1 MFAGLG
7 ISIDIGSGAQTYT
20 ATGAY
25 PYLGYV
31 TVIWAGNVSRANCKG
46 RPARSTGARP
56 AARSGRPIHVGGVRM
71 GHL

>member
-20 ATGAY
+20 ATAAY

-31 TVIWAGNVSRANCKG
+31 TVIWA
-46 RPARSTGARP
+46 PATSTGPTARDDRHGLLVLVRP
-56 AARSGRPIHVGGVRM
+56 LDRAGPYTWAA
-71 GHL
+71 

>member
-7 ISIDIGSGAQTYT
+7 ISIDNGSGAQTYT

-31 TVIWAGNVSRANCKG
+31 TVIWAGYLSRG
-46 RPARSTGARP
+46 QPQGDDRHGLLVLVRPLDGAD
-56 AARSGRPIHVGGVRM
+56 PIHVAA
-71 GHL
+71 